1 MVDLR
6 VTYMEMT
13 QPPADPAIAR
23 PVAEAGVAREFP
35 ARDDYLSLYRAV
47 GEAVQWD
54 QRLRMAPEALD
65 NFLRCP
71 TTRVYVLRLHGR
83 RVGFCEFDG
92 IDPPDVELS
101 NFGLIPDAQGQRL
114 GPYLLDQALRSLW
127 SNRPRR
133 VWLHTDTN
141 DHPKAQA
148 TYRRA
153 GFRIYA
159 QRVETFPD

>member
-1 MVDLR
+1 MVDLQ

-13 QPPADPAIAR
+13 QSPAGPEVAR
-23 PVAEAGVAREFP
+23 PVAGARVVRERPARE
-35 ARDDYLSLYRAV
+35 DYLSLYRAV

-65 NFLRCP
+65 SFLCSA
-71 TTRVYVLRLHGR
+71 TTCHYVLRLHGR
-83 RVGFCEFDG
+83 RVGLCEFDG
-92 IDPPDVELS
+92 IDPSDVELC
-101 NFGLIPDAQGQRL
+101 NFGLVPDAQGQKL

-141 DHPKAQA
+141 DHPKAQVI
-148 TYRRA
+148 YRRA

-159 QRVETFPD
+159 QRFETFPD